1 MLRFQ
6 KIAPKHT
13 VHLPTTGLR
22 NSKLPK
28 TVWKDE
34 KFWMKQLY
42 IWTKPF
48 NYIRATS
55 MPSTYWATPI
65 KYLDLIPTG
74 KDVIKN
80 LQASY
85 REQGRMMAL
94 KQIDLDKSIDYL
106 IKAMKINPNDARL
119 LESLGIAYGVKENFP
134 ESIKYFNKALEMNPP
149 NAGMMLA
156 NLANTYFKMGDKNTA
171 TEYMKKAY
179 RADPGLGYKLSTAS
193 KGYF

>member
-1 MLRFQ
+1 M
-6 KIAPKHT
+6 KIFGPHSYRK
-13 VHLPTTGLR
+13 R
-22 NSKLPK
+22 CN
-28 TVWKDE
+28 
-34 KFWMKQLY
+34 
-42 IWTKPF
+42 
-48 NYIRATS
+48 
-55 MPSTYWATPI
+55 
-65 KYLDLIPTG
+65 
-74 KDVIKN
+74 KN

-156 NLANTYFKMGDKNTA
+156 NLANTYFKMGTKTLQLNT
-171 TEYMKKAY
+171 
-179 RADPGLGYKLSTAS
+179 
-193 KGYF
+193 